1 MKYGIDM
8 GHNAP
13 PDTGAVGIKKE
24 DELTVAVGTRVIS
37 KLQALGHQVVNCT
50 PKSAASVMD
59 SLSKRCTIANANDV
73 DVFVSIHFNSYNGR
87 TSGAEVWYSSSSG
100 QKLAQP
106 VLNELLKLGYVN
118 RGIKQG
124 NFYVLVHTDMP
135 SILVECCFIDSADDM
150 KRFDPDKTASA
161 IVAGLTGGQTAP
173 SPTPVSAS
181 DPEVLKLQQ
190 ALNRLKVYPAATGK
204 PLTEDGKAGP
214 QTKQAKQRLKTIF
227 GLSPT
232 ETAAS
237 DRAMWEAITSIT
249 VDRVVLRPNHG
260 YGPAVR
266 YLQFR
271 LNISLDGLY
280 AGVTVK
286 AVMTYQSAQGLSAD
300 GVVGPATWG
309 KLVP

>member
-13 PDTGAVGIKKE
+13 PDTGAVGIKTE
-24 DELTVAVGTRVIS
+24 DDLTIAVGTRVIS

-50 PKSAASVMD
+50 PKSASSVID
-59 SLSKRCTIANANDV
+59 SLSKRCSVANANNV
-73 DVFVSIHFNSYNGR
+73 DIYVSIHFNSYNGR
-87 TSGAEVWYSSSSG
+87 TSGSEVWYSSNSG
-100 QKLAQP
+100 KKLAQP
-106 VLNELLKLGYVN
+106 VLNAILKLGYVN
-118 RGIKQG
+118 RGIKEG

-150 KRFDPDKTASA
+150 KRFDAEKMASA
-161 IVAGLTGGQTAP
+161 IVAGLTGGQTVS
-173 SPTPVSAS
+173 SPTPSTAS

-190 ALNRLKVYPAATGK
+190 ALNRLKVAATPTGQ
-204 PLTEDGKAGP
+204 PLTEDGRVGP
-214 QTKQAKQRLKTIF
+214 QTNQAKQRLKTIF
-227 GLSPT
+227 AISPAAT
-232 ETAAS
+232 EAS

-271 LNISLDGLY
+271 LNLPSDGLY
-280 AGVTVK
+280 SDATVK
-286 AVMTYQSAQGLSAD
+286 AVLAYQQSQGLAAD
-300 GVVGPATWG
+300 GLVGPATWSR
-309 KLVP
+309 LVP